1 MKLQKQ
7 ILVSLVI
14 LFSGCVSSTSNR
26 IENNSYFPRDS
37 DEDKT
42 SYFYIDNLNIDKAM
56 EANSITYFY
65 THSEPNTKLIQYFK
79 EFSNKI
85 GNKNGAV
92 IISPNTN
99 IKRAYTL
106 VNEISSCKKIEPTL
120 WPVIIFEDRTKKDC
134 YPLYI
139 QEVNYGSLVGVL
151 NIVQEMINDTNNRD
165 KIQAIHNTKDRVSIF
180 IKEHPSLMV
189 IEPVLFKLIELL
201 GEKLA

>member
-1 MKLQKQ
+1 VKFQKQ

-14 LFSGCVSSTSNR
+14 LLNGCVSSTPDR
-26 IENNSYFPRDS
+26 IGNDSYFPTDIN
-37 DEDKT
+37 EDKT
-42 SYFYIDNLNIDKAM
+42 SYFYIDNLNIDKAR
-56 EANSITYFY
+56 EADSITCFY

-85 GNKNGAV
+85 GNKNGAI

-106 VNEISSCKKIEPTL
+106 VNEISSCKKVEPTL
-120 WPVIIFEDRTKKDC
+120 WPVIVFEDRTKKNC

-151 NIVQEMINDTNNRD
+151 NIVQEMISDINNRD
-165 KIQAIHNTKDRVSIF
+165 KIQVIHNTKDRVSIF
-180 IKEHPSLMV
+180 VKEHPSLKV

-201 GEKLA
+201 GEKLV